1 MQDTPNIRV
10 KSAGHENGVKN
21 MRDVA
26 IIGVKNTKFGELWGK
41 SLRDIVVEAGA
52 GALADAGVGGKE
64 INALYVGNMSG
75 GRFID
80 QEHIGALIADYSG
93 LSKNLHVPATRV
105 EAACASGGLALRQ
118 AIMAVASGYNDIVIA
133 AGAEKMTD
141 VGSEEA
147 SSALA
152 AAADREWEGMAGA
165 TFPGIYA
172 MIARLH
178 MHRYGTT
185 SEQLAEVAVKNHKN
199 GSLNPIAQYKNKIT
213 VDDVLKSIMVAD
225 PLHIFDCSPITDG
238 ASALVL
244 APADIAH
251 KYTDTP
257 IYIKATA
264 QASDT
269 IALHD
274 RRDITTLDATVVA
287 AKRAYSMAKLRPEDI
302 DLVEVHDCFTIAEIC
317 AIEDLG
323 FVEKGKG
330 GIATANGETAIGGR
344 IPVNTSGGLKA
355 CGHPVGATGIKQAVE
370 IVTQLRGE
378 AGKRQV
384 EGAEYGMTH
393 NVGGSGATAVVHI
406 FSRER

>member
-1 MQDTPNIRV
+1 
-10 KSAGHENGVKN
+10 

-26 IIGVKNTKFGELWGK
+26 IIGVKNTKFGELWER
-41 SLRDIVVEAGA
+41 SLRDIVVEAGI
-52 GALADAGVGGKE
+52 GAIEDTGVGGKD
-64 INALYVGNMSG
+64 IDALYVGNMSG
-75 GRFID
+75 GRFVD

-93 LSKNLHVPATRV
+93 LSRNLHVPATRV

-118 AIMAVASGYNDIVIA
+118 AIMTVASGYGDIVVA

-165 TFPGIYA
+165 TFPGLYA
-172 MIARLH
+172 MIAKLH

-185 SEQLAEVAVKNHKN
+185 SEQLAEVAVKNHRN
-199 GSLNPIAQYKNKIT
+199 GCLNPIAQYRNEIT
-213 VDDVLKSIMVAD
+213 VDQVLNSILVAD
-225 PLHIFDCSPITDG
+225 PLHVFDCSPITDG

-244 APADIAH
+244 APAEVAH
-251 KYTDTP
+251 EYTDTP

-274 RRDITTLDATVVA
+274 RRDITTLDASVMA
-287 AKRAYSMAKLRPEDI
+287 AKRAYEMAKMGPEDI

-317 AIEDLG
+317 AVEDLG
-323 FVEKGKG
+323 FTEKGKG
-330 GIATANGETAIGGR
+330 GIFTEEGETAIGGR